1 MRLTAVTQ
9 PSAKTEGCES
19 GGADEVLQ
27 RRSTQRR
34 SLKLSAVAS
43 SPSARETQFLIR
55 DISPGG
61 LLIEAEALTLAIDD
75 EVEVQLPDLGVASAR
90 VVWASGPFFGCEFSD
105 PISVGAVSAALLKA
119 TPQSMKEDPAF
130 VEDSASVF
138 AGGRTRI
145 EPKINLSAAFFL
157 SLALW
162 ALVGLAVYLLTR

>member
-1 MRLTAVTQ
+1 MRLTAVIQ
-9 PSAKTEGCES
+9 PSATTEGCES
-19 GGADEVLQ
+19 GEASEVLQ

-43 SPSARETQFLIR
+43 SPSAGETQFLIR

-75 EVEVQLPDLGVASAR
+75 QVEVQLPDLGIANAR

-105 PISVGAVSAALLKA
+105 SISVGAVSAALLKA
-119 TPQSMKEDPAF
+119 TPQSLEEVPAF
-130 VEDSASVF
+130 AEDSASVF
-138 AGGRTRI
+138 AGRRTRI
-145 EPKINLSAAFFL
+145 EPKINLSAALFL

-162 ALVGLAVYLLTR
+162 ALVGLAAYLLKH